1 MQAMKPNTSEEMSS
15 RVVEALATV
24 TDSDPVSMTPP
35 LYEVVDPD
43 ALNRLLE
50 TDASVELRFEYG
62 DHMVVADSDGTVSV
76 DGVLFRADSPQSPT
90 AVGQQVH
97 KQD

>member
-50 TDASVELRFEYG
+50 TDASVELRFEYE
-62 DHMVVADSDGTVSV
+62 DHVVVADSEGTVSV
-76 DGVLFRADSPQSPT
+76 DGVLFTADGPQSSPS
-90 AVGQQVH
+90 VGQQVH
-97 KQD
+97 NKG